1 MNVAVTGAAGGIGK
15 ATVLKLI
22 KNGSQVLA
30 IDLPGAN
37 FEYLDSIDCEILFAD
52 VSEEEDRNII
62 VEKSLGFDGLVNAA
76 GKIDTKSVSAYS
88 IEEIRSFFRVNFE
101 SIWDLTSRIGASMPK
116 GGSIVNVSSAGAK
129 VITNSN
135 VGPYSA
141 TKAAADML
149 VIAWARTY
157 DIPYVIVRPTNN
169 YGIGQYVEKFIP
181 KACKNLSL
189 DKPIVMHDNGNPVR
203 TWLHVSDTANAVFVL
218 VLMNIKNDIFNI
230 SGNYEEKNIVIA
242 RKIID
247 NYFGHTVDYDKYMD
261 FSEKRQGQDVRY
273 AIGDSKLRDLGWAC
287 KADFDTRLKEIVEWH
302 RENFVW

>member
-52 VSEEEDRNII
+52 VSEEVDRNII

-141 TKAAADML
+141 TKAAILSLSRTFAFEFAPQEVRVNSVCPGLIDTPMQMMVSQKLADEDNISLEEVLEKRANMIPMKRL
-149 VIAWARTY
+149 GTPEECANVIAFLLSSESSYMT
-157 DIPYVIVRPTNN
+157 
-169 YGIGQYVEKFIP
+169 GQSI
-181 KACKNLSL
+181 
-189 DKPIVMHDNGNPVR
+189 
-203 TWLHVSDTANAVFVL
+203 
-218 VLMNIKNDIFNI
+218 NI
-230 SGNYEEKNIVIA
+230 SG
-242 RKIID
+242 
-247 NYFGHTVDYDKYMD
+247 
-261 FSEKRQGQDVRY
+261 
-273 AIGDSKLRDLGWAC
+273 GWV
-287 KADFDTRLKEIVEWH
+287 TH
-302 RENFVW
+302 